1 MSKREDWFSSFPG
14 FSLVVLQIRFVWR
27 RKIIAVSKRFKDQV
41 LMLDV
46 PMRGV
51 APLLE
56 AVKKLR
62 TSSEHLTALHPDFLQ
77 LCLLGKCYKTGLSI
91 LEDDIFEHGALCFLV
106 WVSFAGAGIGAA
118 SYWGSSSPLFM

>member
-1 MSKREDWFSSFPG
+1 MATTE
-14 FSLVVLQIRFVWR
+14 SLVAQIQGLSSNAVDFV
-27 RKIIAVSKRFKDQV
+27 IAVSKRFKDQV

-77 LCLLGKCYKTGLSI
+77 LCLLENQNHIGSA
-91 LEDDIFEHGALCFLV
+91 DICFQRIET
-106 WVSFAGAGIGAA
+106 SQD
-118 SYWGSSSPLFM
+118 